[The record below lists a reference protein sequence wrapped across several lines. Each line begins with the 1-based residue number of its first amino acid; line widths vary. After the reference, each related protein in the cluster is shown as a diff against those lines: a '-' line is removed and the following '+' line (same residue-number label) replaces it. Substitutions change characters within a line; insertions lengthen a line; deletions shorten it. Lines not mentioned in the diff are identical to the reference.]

1 MTPRAALHFVLPHP
15 DSGSEAKISE
25 SVGSVSTAAL
35 LEVPMT
41 DPVKINLNPN
51 WKEDAIA
58 VAKEKIESILRLRCA
73 EHDKTP
79 LLENVE
85 GKLTIETC
93 CDAFEKQVKE
103 ALAR

>member
-1 MTPRAALHFVLPHP
+1 
-15 DSGSEAKISE
+15 
-25 SVGSVSTAAL
+25 VSTAPFWEAS
-35 LEVPMT
+35 MT

-51 WKEDAIA
+51 WKEEAIA
-58 VAKEKIESILRLRCA
+58 ATKEKIESILRLRCA

-79 LLENVE
+79 LLVENVE
-85 GKLTIETC
+85 GKLSIETC